1 MINGF
6 FSFLEAET
14 DLVISVK
21 DLVWFL
27 GAATAI
33 IIAIKAIFKPFKEIE
48 DHDKRLDKMEKSVA
62 YIAKAVNAL
71 VNHAIDGN
79 DIEKLKNAREEYQNH
94 MLNHDN

>member
-1 MINGF
+1 MINGVI
-6 FSFLEAET
+6 SFLEAET

-79 DIEKLKNAREEYQNH
+79 DIEKLKNARDEYQSN
-94 MLNHDN
+94 MLYHDS